1 MAYIVMARKW
11 RPHSFKDLVGQDHVV
26 KTLEN
31 ALKNDRVHHAF
42 LFTGTRG
49 VGKTTS
55 ARILAKTLNCENLKD
70 LNPCEVCSACKSV
83 SGGNSLDV
91 LEIDGASH
99 TGVDDVRSILEQVVY
114 APMYGKYRIIVID
127 EVHMLSTS
135 AFNALLKTLEEP
147 PPHAVFIFATTE
159 SHKVPQTIL
168 SRVQR
173 FDFRRIHPKDVSER
187 MKFIC
192 GEEKIK
198 YDDEALALLSE
209 KADGSM
215 RDALT
220 YFDQVLAFCGNTIA
234 VSDVREILGIP
245 AEELYQEV
253 FEAIREHDTARCF
266 MVVDDVLGRGI
277 EVENFCDG
285 LVTYMRDL
293 LACRSTK
300 LSGERLGMTEERRTF
315 LSKLAE
321 PFGPGDLLRLS
332 KVLTE
337 MRAALRGSPQP
348 RITLE
353 VTLARMAWLDRASSV
368 RDLLKQVSHI
378 AEASAKKT

>member
-1 MAYIVMARKW
+1 
-11 RPHSFKDLVGQDHVV
+11 VGQSHVV

-31 ALKNDRVHHAF
+31 ALKNNRVHHAF

-55 ARILAKTLNCENLKD
+55 ARILAKTLNCESLQD
-70 LNPCEVCSACKSV
+70 LNPCDVCSPCKSV
-83 SGGNSLDV
+83 SSGNSLDV

-99 TGVDDVRSILEQVVY
+99 TGVDDVRAILEQIVY

-127 EVHMLSTS
+127 EVHMLSNS

-147 PPHAVFIFATTE
+147 PAHAVFIFATTE

-173 FDFRRIHPKDVSER
+173 FDFRRIHPKDVADR
-187 MKFIC
+187 MRYIC

-198 YDDEALALLSE
+198 YDEEALALLSE

-220 YFDQVLAFCGNTIA
+220 YFDQVLAFCGNAITVA
-234 VSDVREILGIP
+234 DVREVLGIP

-285 LVTYMRDL
+285 LVAYMRDL

-315 LSKLAE
+315 LAKLAE

-332 KVLTE
+332 RILTD
-337 MRAALRGSPQP
+337 MRDALRGSPQP

-378 AEASAKKT
+378 AEAATKKT